1 MVLAPLRERV
11 LHHKPPAPAYSL
23 SLRVI
28 QALGGLSPVGAAREY
43 TGSITIRIDPHAG
56 LVSAG
61 SVPIP
66 LVDSCQPNWDTSSGV
81 GPAGGGSEVISRS
94 RTNDGQRGGAAGSRC
109 SGGRSRRG

>member
-11 LHHKPPAPAYSL
+11 LHHKPPAPAHSL

-81 GPAGGGSEVISRS
+81 GPAGGGREFIPPRP
-94 RTNDGQRGGAAGSRC
+94 THEGQTRGG
-109 SGGRSRRG
+109 GGG